1 MAKRVAIVT
10 GGTGG
15 LGQTVVRDFLAAGI
29 PVAIPLSTG
38 NRATSGPEI
47 FPGEGTFLRPAD
59 LRDETSVR
67 TFIESAE
74 QEFGQVDFL
83 VNIAG
88 GYAGGKSIEE
98 ITLEEWEGMLDL
110 NLKTTFLMTR
120 GVLPLMKKRGFGR
133 IINIAAL
140 PAVVPSAKKA
150 AYAVSKRGVVAL
162 TELTHEEVKGSG
174 ITVNAI
180 APGIIDTEAN
190 RKTMGEKDAAR
201 WVTPAEISRLIQ
213 YLCSDDARPV
223 SGNIIRAFGGL

>member
-15 LGQTVVRDFLAAGI
+15 LGQTVVRDFLAGGV
-29 PVAIPLSTG
+29 PVAIPVSSG
-38 NRATSGPEI
+38 SGHGPEM
-47 FPGEGTFLRPAD
+47 FPGGQTFIRPAD
-59 LRDETSVR
+59 LRDETSVGK
-67 TFIESAE
+67 FLEAA
-74 QEFGQVDFL
+74 QHEFGQIDYL

-88 GYAGGKSIEE
+88 GYAGGAGIEE
-98 ITLEEWEGMLDL
+98 ITLEEWEGMLDV
-110 NLKTTFLMTR
+110 NLKTAFLMTR
-120 GVLPLMKKRGFGR
+120 GVLPIMKKRGFGR

-140 PAVVPSAKKA
+140 PALLPSRNKA

-190 RKTMGEKDAAR
+190 RKAMGEKDVAR

>member
-15 LGQTVVRDFLAAGI
+15 VGQTVVRDFLARGV
-29 PVAIPLSTG
+29 PVAIPVSNSRG
-38 NRATSGPEI
+38 DAGSDMFPPEK
-47 FPGEGTFLRPAD
+47 TFIRRAD
-59 LRDETSVR
+59 LRNEASVGE
-67 TFIESAE
+67 FIQAA
-74 QEFGQVDFL
+74 QREFSQVDYL

-88 GYAGGKSIEE
+88 GYAGGRRIEE

-110 NLKTTFLMTR
+110 NLKTAFLMTR
-120 GVLPLMKKRGFGR
+120 GVLPIMKKGGFGR

-140 PAVVPSAKKA
+140 PAVLPSANKA
-150 AYAVSKRGVVAL
+150 AYAVSKRGVAAL

-190 RKTMGEKDAAR
+190 RKAMGERDIAR
-201 WVTPAEISRLIQ
+201 WVTPTEISRLIQ